1 VVEAFGYEVAESPS
15 APPEIGGTPG
25 EPDSAEPIGYRQA
38 YALLRRAEARLIGGG
53 DRRLVADDLAGAHL
67 VAERL
72 AAAPLAGAVRK
83 LADQAGVGVDGRHRS
98 VRPGAD
104 GGDPPDSRNGNGGKP
119 GAGPL
124 TPRELSVLTLVA
136 DGRTNRQVGSE
147 LFISEKTVS
156 VHLSRVMAKLG
167 AASRTEAVNL
177 AYTRGLLAPPAV
189 SRSG

>member
-1 VVEAFGYEVAESPS
+1 M
-15 APPEIGGTPG
+15 
-25 EPDSAEPIGYRQA
+25 
-38 YALLRRAEARLIGGG
+38 
-53 DRRLVADDLAGAHL
+53 ADDLTGAHL

-83 LADQAGVGVDGRHRS
+83 LADQAGVGVDGRPGS

-104 GGDPPDSRNGNGGKP
+104 GGDPPVSRNGNGGKP

-189 SRSG
+189 PRSG